1 MLSRATATRWRP
13 MSDEMLC
20 ASGWRRRSRRALGRC
35 GRRAIV
41 RAGVGRAWR
50 TAAAVL
56 AWRRP
61 DLARELVVN
70 EAGPLLASRHGL
82 RVLAL
87 DAPGFGRSPP
97 PLDPAFAYEERVLRY
112 ELAWREACA
121 PSWDSLVTALRAK
134 HRRWSAAVEEA
145 GRALEGARRPGSSRC
160 FAVGRCRCRARNGA
174 GAPLDDAPVAG
185 RGPYPRSCRCLR

>member
-1 MLSRATATRWRP
+1 MSRSCVHRLGASSRSWMLSRATATRWRP

-97 PLDPAFAYEERVLRY
+97 SARSGVGLRRAR
-112 ELAWREACA
+112 LAVRTGLAGSMRTFLGLARHCSACEA
-121 PSWDSLVTALRAK
+121 S
-134 HRRWSAAVEEA
+134 
-145 GRALEGARRPGSSRC
+145 ALERSGRGGGPRPGGSKAARSS
-160 FAVGRCRCRARNGA
+160 
-174 GAPLDDAPVAG
+174 PLFR
-185 RGPYPRSCRCLR
+185 RGSLPLSSTEWRRRSPR